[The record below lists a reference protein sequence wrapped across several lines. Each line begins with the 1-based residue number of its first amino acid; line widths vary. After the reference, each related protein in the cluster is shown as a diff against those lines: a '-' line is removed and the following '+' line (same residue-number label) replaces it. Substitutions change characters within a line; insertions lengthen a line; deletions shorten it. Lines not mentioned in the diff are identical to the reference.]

1 MAFPVLFF
9 CTVTWGSYHPR
20 RHGDLTNL
28 VSVNLGCPMIV
39 RLDMVMHKWPA
50 VGLRSFQNPVE
61 LFNILPFKCDCVT
74 THNHSY
80 MMLQIV
86 TTPLLLYTVYIQIYN
101 NQTISPCFRYMGIP
115 SLRQGDI
122 ASRRNRTKP
131 FGCCRQRR
139 PTMYSSIWRMPAKA
153 VKPCVST

>member
-1 MAFPVLFF
+1 MSNRTMAFPVLFF

-86 TTPLLLYTVYIQIYN
+86 TTPLLLYTVYVQIYN

-139 PTMYSSIWRMPAKA
+139 PTMYSSI
-153 VKPCVST
+153 